1 MDPRTRRA
9 FGRSG
14 VELSALGLGG
24 TGVGGIFERNDDVTG
39 QATVQRAWELGI
51 RYFDTAPYYGHGASE
66 RRYGAVLRDKPRDEF
81 VLSTKV
87 GRMLV
92 PGDDSAKPAHWQDG
106 EPWRAVFDYSPEAV
120 RRSLAMSRERL
131 GIERLDIVYV
141 HDAHDHVADA
151 LAGAEPELGRL
162 RGAGELRAF
171 GAGINWVAPCVE
183 LARGG
188 DFDGFLIAGRYTLLD
203 QSAADELFPIC
214 AQRNLGIVIG
224 GPFNSGILATGAV
237 PGAHFHYQPA
247 GEEILARVRR
257 IEAVCDAHGVPLPAA
272 ALQFPLAHPVVSSV
286 LVGARSPH
294 EIAANARHMAHPI
307 PAAFWGA
314 LQAEDLLPAALP
326 VPEGA

>member
-1 MDPRTRRA
+1 
-9 FGRSG
+9 
-14 VELSALGLGG
+14 
-24 TGVGGIFERNDDVTG
+24 
-39 QATVQRAWELGI
+39 
-51 RYFDTAPYYGHGASE
+51 
-66 RRYGAVLRDKPRDEF
+66 
-81 VLSTKV
+81 
-87 GRMLV
+87 
-92 PGDDSAKPAHWQDG
+92 
-106 EPWRAVFDYSPEAV
+106 
-120 RRSLAMSRERL
+120 
-131 GIERLDIVYV
+131 V

-294 EIAANARHMAHPI
+294 EIEANARHMAHPI
-307 PAAFWGA
+307 PAAFWDA
-314 LQAEDLLPAALP
+314 LKAEHLLPAALP